1 MALPSNNTI
10 TYKASLKEI
19 LLKAVREMKF
29 LEENDRL
36 EQKFLP
42 IRRNEIKFRSML
54 GTVAHALI
62 SAPGRKKQGQVC
74 EFQASWDTKR
84 DPSLK
89 QKTNETAPLPPSSAH
104 QGM

>member
-1 MALPSNNTI
+1 MGDTRSSWRKVMEDTHDKNKLH
-10 TYKASLKEI
+10 KC
-19 LLKAVREMKF
+19 MKWSV
-29 LEENDRL
+29 
-36 EQKFLP
+36 
-42 IRRNEIKFRSML
+42 NEIKFRSML

-89 QKTNETAPLPPSSAH
+89 QKTNKTAPLPPSSAH